1 VQPLAEPVSNLI
13 EAFSQL
19 PGIGPKTASRLTYYL
34 LRNDEAIALR
44 LAHALEELK
53 SGTLFCTVCHNIA
66 DSDPC
71 AICDN
76 PQRDHSII
84 CVVEEPLDVQAIER
98 TGEYHGVY
106 HVLHGAISPVD
117 GIGPEDLKIAELL
130 QRIQRGLS
138 AAPVEEGGVPATPVE
153 EILMATNPN
162 LEGEATAM
170 YIARLIKPL
179 DVRVTRLARGLP
191 MGGDL
196 EYADEVT
203 LGRAL
208 SGRSEM

>member
-170 YIARLIKPL
+170 YIARLVKPL
-179 DVRVTRLARGLP
+179 GVRVTRLARGLP